1 MFERSSGILMHISSL
16 PSEYGIG
23 DFGKKAYEFVDF
35 LKKSEQKLWQV
46 LPMGPTGYGD
56 SPYQSFSTY
65 AGNPYFIDIEDLYQ
79 LGYLDRDDLDYMR
92 EINYSDNL
100 AYEQLYERK
109 TKVLKKAFE
118 GFKKENREDIV
129 EEFKKFKKENS
140 WWLDNY
146 SLYMSLKFK
155 FNGKSWQDWSKDYK
169 YRNVKKM
176 LIDEEI
182 KKNIDYFSFVQYT
195 FYKQWFKLKEYANSN
210 GIKIIGDIPI
220 FVATDSAD
228 TWSNS
233 DIFQF
238 DKYKR
243 PKRVAGCPP
252 DYFSKDGQLWGN
264 VLYDWKKLKESGYQ
278 WWVKRIEYSFKIY
291 DIVRIDHF
299 RGFEAYWSIS
309 AKDKTA
315 VKGHWEKGPGI
326 EFFRVLERKIGKKS
340 IIAEDLGLLTDGV
353 RKLLK
358 RSEFPG
364 MKILE
369 SKPKI
374 GYTYIGKDETEKVK
388 DIMGPPI
395 TVDTNLSVYE
405 TIINIF
411 SKDVGTIFLTDND
424 QLVGVVSRKDLLKIA
439 IGKTDIDKI
448 PINVIM
454 TRMPNIIYVEENDSV
469 LDSVKKLI
477 AHQIDSLPVVRA
489 EEKNG
494 IKFLKIVG
502 RLTKTNITKLFMEFL
517 SK

>member
-16 PSEYGIG
+16 PGEYGIG

-65 AGNPYFIDIEDLYQ
+65 AGNPYFIDIEEFYQ
-79 LGYLDRDDLDYMR
+79 LGYLDKDDLDYMR
-92 EINYSDNL
+92 EINYNDNL
-100 AYEQLYERK
+100 DYEQLYDRK
-109 TKVLKKAFE
+109 TRVLKKAFE
-118 GFKKENREDIV
+118 GFRREKREDII
-129 EEFKKFKKENS
+129 EEFKKFKGENS

-146 SLYMSLKFK
+146 SLYMSLKLK
-155 FNGKSWQDWSKDYK
+155 FNGKSWQAWPKDYK

-176 LIDEEI
+176 LIDEEV
-182 KKNIDYFSFVQYT
+182 KKSIDYFSFVQYT
-195 FYKQWFKLKEYANSN
+195 FYKQWFKLKEYANLN
-210 GIKIIGDIPI
+210 GVKIIGDIPI

-238 DKYKR
+238 DKYKK

-264 VLYDWKKLKESGYQ
+264 VLYDWKRLKASGYQ
-278 WWVKRIEYSFKIY
+278 WWIKRIEYSFKIY

-326 EFFRVLERKIGKKS
+326 EFFRALEKRIGKKS

-358 RSEFPG
+358 RSGFPG

-369 SKPKI
+369 FAFDSDDSDYLPHKYEKNSVAYTGTHDNNTVEGWYSRILPETKFYCDEYLKKYLIEKKCSYWEPINWRFINAIWASKA
-374 GYTYIGKDETEKVK
+374 
-388 DIMGPPI
+388 
-395 TVDTNLSVYE
+395 
-405 TIINIF
+405 NIAI
-411 SKDVGTIFLTDND
+411 V
-424 QLVGVVSRKDLLKIA
+424 QMQDLLG
-439 IGKTDIDKI
+439 IGEEGRMNEPSTLGKNWKWRIQSHQLTEEMAENLK
-448 PINVIM
+448 NV
-454 TRMPNIIYVEENDSV
+454 TR
-469 LDSVKKLI
+469 
-477 AHQIDSLPVVRA
+477 
-489 EEKNG
+489 
-494 IKFLKIVG
+494 KFY
-502 RLTKTNITKLFMEFL
+502 R
-517 SK
+517 

>member
-146 SLYMSLKFK
+146 SLYMALKFK
-155 FNGKSWQDWSKDYK
+155 FDGKSWQDWLKDYK
-169 YRNVKKM
+169 YRNLKKM

-182 KKNIDYFSFVQYT
+182 KKNMDYFSFVQYT

-233 DIFQF
+233 EIFQF

-299 RGFEAYWSIS
+299 RGFEAYWSIA

-326 EFFRVLERKIGKKS
+326 EFFRVLERRIGKKP

-369 SKPKI
+369 FAFDSDDSDYLPHKYEKNSVAYTGTHDNNTVEGWYKGISPETKFYCDEYLKKYLVEKNCNYWDPINWRFINAIWASKA
-374 GYTYIGKDETEKVK
+374 
-388 DIMGPPI
+388 
-395 TVDTNLSVYE
+395 
-405 TIINIF
+405 NIAI
-411 SKDVGTIFLTDND
+411 V
-424 QLVGVVSRKDLLKIA
+424 QMQDLLGIGEEGRMNAPSTLGKNWKWRMQSHELTEEIA
-439 IGKTDIDKI
+439 ENLK
-448 PINVIM
+448 NV
-454 TRMPNIIYVEENDSV
+454 TR
-469 LDSVKKLI
+469 
-477 AHQIDSLPVVRA
+477 
-489 EEKNG
+489 
-494 IKFLKIVG
+494 KFY
-502 RLTKTNITKLFMEFL
+502 R
-517 SK
+517 

>member
-1 MFERSSGILMHISSL
+1 MKKIFYLFFVFCSITFSYYEEFPIDKETIHYKTPWGGDEYIEHI
-16 PSEYGIG
+16 GKIKK
-23 DFGKKAYEFVDF
+23 FGKKEKEVREKIYEKIYSGNAITERIKDVDTIN
-35 LKKSEQKLWQV
+35 LKIFQYGVIRNDEYITD
-46 LPMGPTGYGD
+46 LPPIPTLRKKG
-56 SPYQSFSTY
+56 
-65 AGNPYFIDIEDLYQ
+65 I
-79 LGYLDRDDLDYMR
+79 
-92 EINYSDNL
+92 L
-100 AYEQLYERK
+100 AP
-109 TKVLKKAFE
+109 
-118 GFKKENREDIV
+118 FKKENREDIV

-146 SLYMSLKFK
+146 SLYMFLKFK

-176 LIDEEI
+176 LIDEET
-182 KKNIDYFSFVQYT
+182 KKNMDYFSFVQYT

-233 DIFQF
+233 EIFQF

-264 VLYDWKKLKESGYQ
+264 VLYDWMRLKESGYH
-278 WWVKRIEYSFKIY
+278 WWIKRIEYSFKVY
-291 DIVRIDHF
+291 DVVRIDHF

-326 EFFRVLERKIGKKS
+326 EFFRVLERRIGKKP

-358 RSEFPG
+358 RSGFPG

-369 SKPKI
+369 FAFDSNDSDYLPHKYEKNSVA
-374 GYTYIGKDETEKVK
+374 YTGTHDNNTVEGWYKGITSEVKYYCDEYLKKYLIEKNCNYW
-388 DIMGPPI
+388 DPI
-395 TVDTNLSVYE
+395 NWRF
-405 TIINIF
+405 INAIWA
-411 SKDVGTIFLTDND
+411 SEAN
-424 QLVGVVSRKDLLKIA
+424 IA
-439 IGKTDIDKI
+439 I
-448 PINVIM
+448 VQM
-454 TRMPNIIYVEENDSV
+454 QV
-469 LDSVKKLI
+469 
-477 AHQIDSLPVVRA
+477 
-489 EEKNG
+489 
-494 IKFLKIVG
+494 FL
-502 RLTKTNITKLFMEFL
+502 
-517 SK
+517 